1 MNEKILVVDDEE
13 SIRYTFQIFLED
25 EGFYVTTADGYD
37 AALTQVKATD
47 FDLIFLDIILD
58 GQSGIDLLRSIRK
71 YRPGVQ
77 VVMITGAPSVETAS
91 EALRLG
97 ALDYIVKPVRQDNLM
112 RATTMAIRHKQ
123 MVDERE
129 SCRRNM
135 EAIFRSIKDG
145 IVTVSENMTVM
156 EINEAAA
163 GICGISQRSVSDKPI
178 AAVLGDC
185 GGDCLKALHQTLK
198 TQKSAHL
205 HHIEC
210 RARRRPGQVI
220 SVCVSPLL
228 NRQNK
233 FAGGVMVL
241 RDETRLLNLER
252 NLKERQFYDRLIG
265 NSPGMQKV
273 KSLIKDLAS
282 VPTTVLLTGESGTGK
297 ELVVDSLHFQGD
309 RSDKALIKV
318 NCSALSDNLLES
330 ELFGHVR
337 GAFTGAIKDHVGRF
351 QKADG
356 GTIFLDEIGDI
367 SPKMQ
372 LRLLRVI
379 ENMEFQRVGGNAS
392 IKVDVRI
399 VAATNQ
405 DLRLKVARGQ
415 FREDLYYRLRVME
428 VKLPPLRERRDDIP
442 LLVSHFIQKF
452 NRKLTKQIK
461 TISEE
466 ALRGLTSHD
475 WPGNVRELENVI
487 ERAFVLCHQSTI
499 TLEHLSDELTSKS
512 RSSVSGAFP
521 IQEDEEVSSILSAL
535 DKTAGNKSRAARLL
549 GLSRKTIYRKIE
561 KYNLQV

>member
-25 EGFYVTTADGYD
+25 EGFHVTTADGYD

-428 VKLPPLRERRDDIP
+428 VKLPPLRERREDIP

-512 RSSVSGAFP
+512 RSSISGAFP

>member
-25 EGFYVTTADGYD
+25 EGFHVTTADSYD
-37 AALTQVKATD
+37 AALTHVKATD

-58 GQSGIDLLRSIRK
+58 GQSGIDLLRSIRE

-145 IVTVSENMTVM
+145 IITVTENMTVM

-379 ENMEFQRVGGNAS
+379 ENMEFQRVGGNTS

-428 VKLPPLRERRDDIP
+428 VKLPPLRERREDIP

-466 ALRGLTSHD
+466 ALRGLTCHD

-512 RSSVSGAFP
+512 RSPISGAFP

>member
-25 EGFYVTTADGYD
+25 EGFHVTTADGYD

-428 VKLPPLRERRDDIP
+428 VKLPPLRERREDIP

-499 TLEHLSDELTSKS
+499 TLEHLSDELTSRS
-512 RSSVSGAFP
+512 RSPISGAFP

>member
-1 MNEKILVVDDEE
+1 MNERILVVDDEE
-13 SIRYTFQIFLED
+13 SIRYTFQMFLED
-25 EGFYVTTADGYD
+25 EGFRVTAAENFA
-37 AALTQVKATD
+37 AALGRVKAEE
-47 FDLIFLDIILD
+47 FDLVFMDIILEER
-58 GQSGIDLLRSIRK
+58 SGIELLRRIREL
-71 YRPGVQ
+71 RPGVQ

-97 ALDYIVKPVRQDNLM
+97 ALDYIVKPVRQENLI

-123 MVDERE
+123 MLDERE
-129 SCRRNM
+129 SCRQNM
-135 EAIFRSIKDG
+135 EAIFRSVKDG
-145 IVTVSENMTVM
+145 IVTVTADMAIM
-156 EINEAAA
+156 EVNAAA
-163 GICGISQRSVSDKPI
+163 SAICGIPRRDLAEKPL
-178 AAVLGDC
+178 AAMLGDC
-185 GGDCLKALHQTLK
+185 SGDCLKALHQTLK
-198 TQKSAHL
+198 TQEGAHL

-210 RARRRPGQVI
+210 RTRRRPGQVV
-220 SVCVSPLL
+220 SVSVSPLL
-228 NRQNK
+228 SRQNK

-265 NSPGMQKV
+265 NSPRMQQV
-273 KSLIKDLAS
+273 KALIKDLAS

-309 RSDKALIKV
+309 RSDKALVKV

-330 ELFGHVR
+330 ELFGHVK
-337 GAFTGAIKDHVGRF
+337 GAFTGAVRDHVGRF

-379 ENMEFQRVGGNAS
+379 ENMEFERVGGTTS

-428 VKLPPLRERRDDIP
+428 VKLPPLRERREDIP
-442 LLVSHFIQKF
+442 LLVNHFIQKF
-452 NRKLTKQIK
+452 NRKLGKQIK
-461 TISEE
+461 TVSEE
-466 ALRGLTSHD
+466 ALRALSQHD
-475 WPGNVRELENVI
+475 WPGNVRELENIV
-487 ERAFVLCHQSTI
+487 ERAFVLCHQATI
-499 TLEHLSDELTSKS
+499 TMDHLSDELVSKS
-512 RSSVSGAFP
+512 RTSMGGAYP
-521 IQEDEEVSSILSAL
+521 LEEDEEVASILSAL
-535 DKTAGNKSRAARLL
+535 EKTAGNKSRAARLL